1 MVPIFLSVS
10 YSIMKFR
17 FMIHQLKY
25 VNLEPLM
32 HTKAVSFAWQT
43 QLPKPGLGTHNVL
56 NEQFSE
62 WWKMSRMNLLLVS
75 LLPFQSK

>member
-17 FMIHQLKY
+17 FMTHQFKY

-43 QLPKPGLGTHNVL
+43 TTDWTRAWNTRGPQWAVL
-56 NEQFSE
+56 WMMKNEQDKSP
-62 WWKMSRMNLLLVS
+62 LI
-75 LLPFQSK
+75 LPYSQSK